1 MPPRWKL
8 ALWIAGGTFL
18 VITSLLVF
26 AAVMIS
32 RNAGGWVADSLTHEF
47 NSKVELSSFSVNVPF
62 PLVQAQ
68 GENLALHFKGR
79 QDLAP
84 LIVVKK
90 FTLRTSIWGLLRRS
104 RRISYVHV
112 EGLQINVPPRDRGAG
127 VRVDAKGAMRKF
139 RALRFDEILA
149 DGAMLTI
156 FSSKPGK
163 KPLEFDLKKLRL
175 SSSGTDGALAFRTT
189 LTNPTPPGEIV
200 STGIFGPWDSDVPSQ
215 TPVSGDY
222 TFDNAD
228 LGVFSGIAGILSSKG
243 NFNGVL
249 DQILVDGT
257 TETPDFR
264 VTLAGHSV
272 DLSTKFHAEV
282 NGMNGDTY
290 LQPVEAHFGQ
300 TDLLAQGTVEGTTG
314 TKGKTITLD
323 ITATHARMEDL
334 LLLALKEAPTMT
346 APIRLKTKFVLVP
359 GPTQIPER
367 LVLNGSFDL
376 NSLHFTNSAVQQK
389 VDNFSKRSLGK
400 PGEVVKVDEA
410 TKADDVP
417 SNLKGNFRVANGIVS
432 LSSLDFS
439 APGAN
444 VKLGGT
450 YSLQPE
456 SLDFHGKL
464 TMEAKLSQTIT
475 GYKSFLLKFA
485 DPFFSKGTKGSVI
498 PFKITGPIQHPHY
511 GLDLGH

>member
-1 MPPRWKL
+1 MPSRWKI

-18 VITSLLVF
+18 AVTSLLVF
-26 AAVMIS
+26 ASVVIS
-32 RNAGGWVADSLTHEF
+32 RNARSWVADSLTHEF
-47 NSKVELSSFSVNVPF
+47 NSKVELSNFSVNVPF
-62 PLVQAQ
+62 PLMQAE
-68 GENLALHFKGR
+68 GENLTLHFQTRK
-79 QDLAP
+79 DLPP

-90 FTLRTSIWGLLRRS
+90 FTLRTSIWGLLHNS

-112 EGLQINVPPRDRGAG
+112 EGLQINVPPRQSAPGRT
-127 VRVDAKGAMRKF
+127 VDAKGAMRKF

-149 DGAMLTI
+149 DDATLTI
-156 FSSKPGK
+156 FTSKPGK
-163 KPLEFDLKKLRL
+163 KPLEFDLKQLRL
-175 SSSGTDGALAFRTT
+175 SSSGTDGALALQTT

-215 TPVSGDY
+215 TPVSGEY
-222 TFDNAD
+222 TFENAD

-243 NFNGVL
+243 NYHGVL

-264 VTLAGHSV
+264 VSLAGHSV

-300 TDLLAQGTVEGTTG
+300 TNLLAQGTVEGTAG

-323 ITATHARMEDL
+323 ISATRARMEDL

-346 APIRLKTKFVLVP
+346 APIRLTTKFVLVP
-359 GPTQIPER
+359 GPKQIPER
-367 LVLNGSFDL
+367 LFLNGSFDL

-410 TKADDVP
+410 IKTDDVP
-417 SNLKGNFRVANGIVS
+417 SNLKGNFRVENGTVT
-432 LSSLDFS
+432 LSGLDFS

-450 YSLQPE
+450 YALQPE

-475 GYKSFLLKFA
+475 GFKSFLLKFV
-485 DPFFSKGTKGSVI
+485 DPFFSKGTKGSVV
-498 PFKITGPIQHPHY
+498 PFKITGSVQHPHY